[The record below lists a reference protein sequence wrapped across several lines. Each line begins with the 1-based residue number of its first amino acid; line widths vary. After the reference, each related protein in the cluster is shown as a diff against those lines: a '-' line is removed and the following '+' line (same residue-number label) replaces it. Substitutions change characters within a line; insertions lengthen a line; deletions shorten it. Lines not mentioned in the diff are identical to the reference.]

1 MNIITK
7 LQARLAKEQALY
19 KEKCH
24 EDRIRLPRK
33 MYFSSLHEQM
43 RILHRIAAIKT
54 AIEVIENGIGK
65 VDVYSAVLNSIS
77 PKRTD
82 YVDIL
87 EKAQSIYLRER
98 ALALKVIFEDV
109 LPVCKREIIA
119 EIQNYLP
126 KENLLS

>member
-33 MYFSSLHEQM
+33 MYFSSLREQM
-43 RILHRIAAIKT
+43 RILRRISAIKT
-54 AIEVIENGIGK
+54 AVEVIENGIGK
-65 VDVYSAVLNSIS
+65 VDIYSAVLNSIS

-82 YVDIL
+82 YEDIL

-98 ALALKVIFEDV
+98 VLALKVIFEDV
-109 LPVCKREIIA
+109 LPVCKKEMIA
-119 EIQNYLP
+119 EIQNFLP
-126 KENLLS
+126 KENRMS